1 MERALEIF
9 AVVQLTVIGL
19 SHIVFHRSWAE
30 FFVWLTSCGR
40 AGAFANGF
48 MSLAFGSMVVA
59 FHPVWSGLPI
69 VLTIIGVLSLVKAA
83 NCFLFPDLALRSM
96 ARVRPERSREFVAAG
111 VVTLAIAAV
120 PSVAVVRTPC
130 RRLRSSA
137 ASRSSPSS
145 ISG

>member
-30 FFVWLTSCGR
+30 FFVWLTARGR

-59 FHPVWSGLPI
+59 FHQVWSGLPM
-69 VLTIIGVLSLVKAA
+69 VLTIVGTLSLVKAA
-83 NCFLFPDLALRSM
+83 HCFLLPDIALRSM
-96 ARVRPERSREFVAAG
+96 ARVRPERSREFIGAGIVA
-111 VVTLAIAAV
+111 LAIAAV
-120 PSVAVVRTPC
+120 TAVAVVRG
-130 RRLRSSA
+130 A
-137 ASRSSPSS
+137 
-145 ISG
+145 